1 MRLKLPFT
9 ARSAGS
15 SLALVV
21 SASLLLSACD
31 GSGSTPTTSAS
42 PAPVVTET
50 ETANPVTT
58 TRTPS
63 DAAPSPTTSEPT
75 GSESTNSPSPTA
87 LPPLGSPSMDQ
98 KQQAQVGDSDMSIAG
113 IRVAEHETFTRVV
126 FDIAGNSQPGWW
138 VDWATDPIQQAS
150 GLPVEMAGDSF
161 LNVNIQGTGYPDQV
175 VVPGIDTGSYPGAGI
190 VEDINFTS
198 IFEARSQVLI
208 GVSGQ
213 PRNYSVSLLQEP
225 TRLVVDIVH

>member
-113 IRVAEHETFTRVV
+113 IRVAEHETFTRV
-126 FDIAGNSQPGWW
+126 PG
-138 VDWATDPIQQAS
+138 DPYS
-150 GLPVEMAGDSF
+150 SF
-161 LNVNIQGTGYPDQV
+161 LRVPQSALRIVNRLY
-175 VVPGIDTGSYPGAGI
+175 S
-190 VEDINFTS
+190 F
-198 IFEARSQVLI
+198 
-208 GVSGQ
+208 SGCRTNRCST
-213 PRNYSVSLLQEP
+213 P
-225 TRLVVDIVH
+225 

>member
-1 MRLKLPFT
+1 
-9 ARSAGS
+9 
-15 SLALVV
+15 
-21 SASLLLSACD
+21 
-31 GSGSTPTTSAS
+31 
-42 PAPVVTET
+42 
-50 ETANPVTT
+50 
-58 TRTPS
+58 
-63 DAAPSPTTSEPT
+63 
-75 GSESTNSPSPTA
+75 
-87 LPPLGSPSMDQ
+87 MDQ
-98 KQQAQVGDSDMSIAG
+98 KQQAQVGDSDMSITG
-113 IRVAEHETFTRVV
+113 IRAAEHETFTRVV
-126 FDIAGNSQPGWW
+126 FDIAGNGQPGWW
-138 VDWATDPIQQAS
+138 IDWAADPIQQAS

-175 VVPGIDTGSYPGAGI
+175 VVPGIDSGSYPGAGI

>member
-9 ARSAGS
+9 ARSVGS

-31 GSGSTPTTSAS
+31 GSGSTPSTSAS

-50 ETANPVTT
+50 ETADPVTT
-58 TRTPS
+58 TRVSS
-63 DAAPSPTTSEPT
+63 DAVPSPTTSEPT
-75 GSESTNSPSPTA
+75 GSESTASPSPTA
-87 LPPLGSPSMDQ
+87 LAPLGSPSMSE
-98 KQQAQVGDSDMSIAG
+98 KQQAQVGDSDMSITG
-113 IRVAEHETFTRVV
+113 IRVAEHESFTRVV

-138 VDWATDPIQQAS
+138 VDWTTDPIQQAS
-150 GLPVEMAGDSF
+150 GLPVDVAGDSY

-175 VVPGIDTGSYPGAGI
+175 QVPGIDFGAYPGAGI
-190 VEDINFTS
+190 VEDINLTS
-198 IFEARSQVLI
+198 IFEARAQVLI

-213 PRNYSVSLLQEP
+213 PRNYSVTLLQEP